1 MFFNRA
7 RMNAISVYLEGAA
20 YEVHLR
26 EPVDNHCPT
35 TLIGIAPKRASAFYT
50 SASPVAH
57 IGAALGTFNK
67 HGILQSSSIGIS
79 EPSEKNGSVA
89 ENANAT
95 QIHPILKS
103 RGVLRISCQLNA
115 ASVPRA

>member
-57 IGAALGTFNK
+57 ISAALGTFNK

-89 ENANAT
+89 ET
-95 QIHPILKS
+95 QTRLKS
-103 RGVLRISCQLNA
+103 ILF
-115 ASVPRA
+115 